1 MAYSVSN
8 DYKNVIYSQD
18 AKNKLKLLFNNVE
31 LQDADLY
38 CEKLTVKSRIV
49 PNGAKAFSL
58 NNFISKEA
66 ELILHNVNLDDIQNQ
81 VSISIGT
88 LVGNSYEYVPIGIFN
103 IQDQPTTDKNRTT
116 IKLRDNSTKF
126 DFNYNAQ
133 TIIEENGGSVTK
145 LQILQDICT
154 QAGVT
159 CNITSFIGYLDEIGV
174 YDSTVSARQY
184 IANIAEQA
192 GRIATINRNGEL
204 IFIDLN
210 DLTTWEIPIEIV
222 EKYESGTKY
231 KIGKVVYED
240 GIVKYQTENSNYD
253 TLFLNG
259 SNNYINGEL
268 VKEQASSTDNT
279 YYLQNTGESNLDKFE
294 LDGKTTQATRN
305 GKNLFNKYGDFN
317 YPNDASIGTNKT
329 TLQADGTIKTTAN
342 FANWRSK
349 GVQLLLAPNTNYI
362 VSGKLVSSTGTGS
375 PYIGIVQILGHSSS
389 TWSNN
394 INYIS
399 LTSIGDFSF
408 TFNSGNY
415 TEWFLSLNS
424 YGSGGTSCEAV
435 YDKIQVELGSTVTS
449 YEDYGMQPSP
459 DYPSNLINVGAYNSG
474 TNKYEIEV
482 KTTGKN
488 LINNNDIQIGKAWN
502 NASNTAR
509 AIIIMPV
516 KPSTNY
522 TISFNSISGL
532 DAVYCFGRENEND
545 STRTMGNYEIAN
557 TRTLKTTADT
567 HYLGM
572 QFNKNN
578 ISKEDIEN
586 CLFQV
591 EKGNVKTNY
600 EEYKSNTYLYSLN
613 APLRGIGDTKDL
625 LYIENGYLY
634 VKRYIG
640 SKVFNGSES
649 WYRTGATRLSYVNYT
664 EISSLN
670 NNNVNAISN
679 YFKGIGWN
687 NRYANIGT
695 VAVDPSSV
703 VLTFE
708 DNKFS
713 SVDELKSW
721 LSTHN
726 TEVQYVLE
734 TPTTEGLGESL
745 IPTTYNDI
753 THIDIYSQINTKTY
767 IQYRKNKT
775 QLEQILDQVN
785 EFEIDS
791 FKMGKILGNP
801 AIDSY
806 DLIQI
811 VDGNNTYTTLATNDL
826 TYTGALINTFDTQI
840 GEEEKEQNVTINGE
854 ETFKKWA
861 KTKIDNVEGSISLQA
876 GKIDDLTGELN
887 DTKVLVRDNGT
898 EITVVKSY
906 FDDDGNAKGVKTVEN
921 KYTFDDEGL
930 KIQKND
936 TDYNTLID
944 NTGTYYKDGN
954 TIVSMT
960 NKDGF
965 LAKDFRLQGQHYYSY
980 NASNPT
986 EPLSTENYDFVDE
999 RIEIDGE
1006 YAYATFYNGGD

>member
-1 MAYSVSN
+1 M
-8 DYKNVIYSQD
+8 
-18 AKNKLKLLFNNVE
+18 
-31 LQDADLY
+31 
-38 CEKLTVKSRIV
+38 
-49 PNGAKAFSL
+49 
-58 NNFISKEA
+58 
-66 ELILHNVNLDDIQNQ
+66 
-81 VSISIGT
+81 
-88 LVGNSYEYVPIGIFN
+88 
-103 IQDQPTTDKNRTT
+103 
-116 IKLRDNSTKF
+116 
-126 DFNYNAQ
+126 
-133 TIIEENGGSVTK
+133 
-145 LQILQDICT
+145 
-154 QAGVT
+154 
-159 CNITSFIGYLDEIGV
+159 
-174 YDSTVSARQY
+174 
-184 IANIAEQA
+184 
-192 GRIATINRNGEL
+192 
-204 IFIDLN
+204 
-210 DLTTWEIPIEIV
+210 
-222 EKYESGTKY
+222 
-231 KIGKVVYED
+231 
-240 GIVKYQTENSNYD
+240 
-253 TLFLNG
+253 
-259 SNNYINGEL
+259 
-268 VKEQASSTDNT
+268 
-279 YYLQNTGESNLDKFE
+279 
-294 LDGKTTQATRN
+294 
-305 GKNLFNKYGDFN
+305 
-317 YPNDASIGTNKT
+317 
-329 TLQADGTIKTTAN
+329 
-342 FANWRSK
+342 
-349 GVQLLLAPNTNYI
+349 
-362 VSGKLVSSTGTGS
+362 
-375 PYIGIVQILGHSSS
+375 
-389 TWSNN
+389 
-394 INYIS
+394 
-399 LTSIGDFSF
+399 
-408 TFNSGNY
+408 
-415 TEWFLSLNS
+415 
-424 YGSGGTSCEAV
+424 
-435 YDKIQVELGSTVTS
+435 
-449 YEDYGMQPSP
+449 
-459 DYPSNLINVGAYNSG
+459 
-474 TNKYEIEV
+474 
-482 KTTGKN
+482 
-488 LINNNDIQIGKAWN
+488 
-502 NASNTAR
+502 
-509 AIIIMPV
+509 
-516 KPSTNY
+516 
-522 TISFNSISGL
+522 
-532 DAVYCFGRENEND
+532 
-545 STRTMGNYEIAN
+545 
-557 TRTLKTTADT
+557 
-567 HYLGM
+567 
-572 QFNKNN
+572 
-578 ISKEDIEN
+578 
-586 CLFQV
+586 
-591 EKGNVKTNY
+591 
-600 EEYKSNTYLYSLN
+600 
-613 APLRGIGDTKDL
+613 